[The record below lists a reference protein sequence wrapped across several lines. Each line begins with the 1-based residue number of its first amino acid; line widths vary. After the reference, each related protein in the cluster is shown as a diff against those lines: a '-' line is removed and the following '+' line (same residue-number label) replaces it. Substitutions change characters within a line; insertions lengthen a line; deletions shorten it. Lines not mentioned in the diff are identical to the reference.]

1 MKRVTYIKYVILLAI
16 IEGCMGSK
24 SAEKLYYDLMRGY
37 DELIRPVENVTEPVI
52 VKFGVSIS
60 QLIDVDEKN
69 QILVTSVWVKQEWHD
84 FKLTWDPEEYDGLE
98 SIRIPI
104 EQLWRPDFVLY
115 NNADGDY
122 DMQFMTNAIVG
133 YKGDVF
139 WMPPA
144 IFKTSCLIEI
154 EFFPFD
160 EQLCKMKFGS
170 WTHDSKYIDMAKLS
184 GSVDLEDYWPNG
196 EWAIMEAPINR
207 HNLSYPCCP
216 NEFYIDITVEFVI
229 HRKPLFYVVTLV
241 IPCLLISFLTIL
253 VFYLPSDAQEK
264 ITLSISILL
273 ALIVF
278 LLLIPSI
285 IPPTSNNLPLIGRYM
300 LFTMGLVTAS
310 IFVTV
315 VVINIHF
322 RSATTHEMPQ
332 WIRKVF
338 LQTLPTILC
347 MSRPG
352 GVQLCDGC
360 KTPRAK
366 RTSLNGVPF
375 HPIWVGPDMKL
386 STKYM
391 MNTITPSLLEE
402 IQQRD
407 NGGECSNKNELPTE
421 CREAV
426 DSIEY
431 IASHLKLY
439 DENNLISEDWK
450 YVAMVIDRIF
460 LWVFAVLCTSGTLG
474 IILNSPMLWE
484 PEGKHNT
491 TIPVPPEILHS
502 VTYSEP

>member
-1 MKRVTYIKYVILLAI
+1 MKQTILNLSYYIVLVTIA
-16 IEGCMGSK
+16 GCFGSK
-24 SAEKLYYDLMRGY
+24 SAEKLYNDLMRGY
-37 DELIRPVENVTEPVI
+37 EKLIRPVENFTDPVI

-84 FKLTWDPEEYDGLE
+84 FKLTWDPDDYEGLE
-98 SIRIPI
+98 TIRIPI
-104 EQLWRPDFVLY
+104 DELWRPDFVLY

-122 DMQFMTNAIVG
+122 DLQFMTNAIVG
-133 YKGDVF
+133 YRGDVF

-144 IFKTSCLIEI
+144 IFKTSCLIKI

-160 EQLCKMKFGS
+160 EQTCKMKFGS
-170 WTHDSKYIDMAKLS
+170 WTHDSSFIDMTPLYK
-184 GSVDLEDYWPNG
+184 SVNLEDYWPNG
-196 EWAIMEAPINR
+196 EWQIMEAPVERN
-207 HNLSYPCCP
+207 NLSYLCCP
-216 NEFYIDITVEFVI
+216 NEFYIDITVKFII
-229 HRKPLFYVVTLV
+229 HRKPLFYIVTLV
-241 IPCLLISFLTIL
+241 IPCMLISFLTVL

-315 VVINIHF
+315 IVINVHF
-322 RSATTHEMPQ
+322 RSATTHEMPD
-332 WIRKVF
+332 WIRNVF
-338 LQTLPTILC
+338 LHTFPKILC

-352 GVQLCDGC
+352 GAKLCDRCDKSRG
-360 KTPRAK
+360 K
-366 RTSLNGVPF
+366 RMSSNGRPF
-375 HPIWVGPDMKL
+375 YPMWSSPDFKL

-407 NGGECSNKNELPTE
+407 SDIDNSQDLPTE
-421 CREAV
+421 CREAI

-431 IASHLKLY
+431 IASHLKLS
-439 DENNLISEDWK
+439 DEDSLIREDWK

-484 PEGKHNT
+484 PVTKHNT
-491 TIPVPPEILHS
+491 TIPIPPILLES
-502 VTYSEP
+502 YEY